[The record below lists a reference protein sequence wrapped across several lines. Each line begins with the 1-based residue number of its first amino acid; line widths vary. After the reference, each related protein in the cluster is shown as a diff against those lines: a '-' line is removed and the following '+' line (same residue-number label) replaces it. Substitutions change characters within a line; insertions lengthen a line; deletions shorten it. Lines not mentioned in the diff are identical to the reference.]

1 MFEVSYMDLQHLSVA
16 FEHPS
21 DECIATVEI
30 DLSNIDAGPKCKTF
44 TLSDVKLCPE
54 QLVNQIMQK

>member
-1 MFEVSYMDLQHLSVA
+1 MDLQHLSVA

-44 TLSDVKLCPE
+44 TSSDVKLCPE